1 VSPIIHRLLSVQRA
15 LAAAALAVLMVRCSA
30 SPSGPGSKGPAVF
43 AVSPA
48 EGLLTGGTP
57 IQISGANF
65 GPNAVVTIGGVLAT
79 DIVVESVSTI
89 TAKTGP
95 AAPGVVDV
103 AVTVDGKTGTLSGG
117 FKYLPVSGEP
127 PVIASIAA
135 RGMKA
140 NEPLGFA
147 DAGEEITLT
156 ANVTDADTAADQ
168 LHFEWHADVGTISD
182 SGAVVRWAAPA
193 DAPTPSPA
201 NISVTVSDNTGNS
214 AVNSTIVTIHNSVK
228 EVGDLAREFLLDF
241 SDSSKPAAFVVR
253 NFSKS
258 PRCEPG
264 RDEEFS
270 DVDRNRHEYHID
282 SSEIRSPVVNFQF
295 GGFPCSYAPQPG
307 DACAAVPSAWESTC
321 IAGASGCKPGE
332 KSTVRGVDYV
342 TASYEG
348 TEWKLCAS
356 YFSGEGALRSNF
368 IR

>member
-1 VSPIIHRLLSVQRA
+1 
-15 LAAAALAVLMVRCSA
+15 MVF
-30 SPSGPGSKGPAVF
+30 G
-43 AVSPA
+43 VSPA
-48 EGLLTGGTP
+48 EGLLTGGTS
-57 IQISGANF
+57 IHISGANF
-65 GPNAVVTIGGVLAT
+65 GPGAIVTIGGVPAT

-103 AVTVDGKTGTLSGG
+103 AVTVDGKTGTLAGG

-127 PVIASIAA
+127 PVIVSIAA

-156 ANVTDADTAADQ
+156 ANVTDADSASDQ
-168 LHFEWHADVGTISD
+168 LRFEWRADIGTISD
-182 SGAVVRWAAPA
+182 AGAVVRWTAPA
-193 DAPTPSPA
+193 DAPTPSPV
-201 NISVTVSDNTGNS
+201 NVSVTVSDNTGNS
-214 AVNSTIVTIHNSVK
+214 ATNSTVVTIHNSVK

-241 SDSSKPAAFVVR
+241 SDSNKPPAFVVR

-258 PRCEPG
+258 PRCEAE
-264 RDEEFS
+264 RDEEFNQI
-270 DVDRNRHEYHID
+270 DRNRHDYHID
-282 SSEIRSPVVNFQF
+282 SSEIRSATVNFQF
-295 GGFPCSYAPQPG
+295 GGHPCSYEPRAG

-321 IAGASGCKPGE
+321 LPNAVECKAGD
-332 KSTVRGVDYV
+332 KSRIRGVDYV

-356 YFSGEGALRSNF
+356 YFKSEGSLRSNF